1 MHGLR
6 VPVFRDED
14 HVPPDDA
21 TLRGGGDLLEGAHV
35 LAALEDEVVVLLVIC
50 SDDGVAL
57 GVRIG
62 VNIFAVLKSFWGKDP
77 GQGQFINERA
87 FIGHRMEFHRVQ
99 RFSSRLSQSF

>member
-1 MHGLR
+1 MHCLSC

-50 SDDGVAL
+50 SDDGMAL
-57 GVRIG
+57 GVRI
-62 VNIFAVLKSFWGKDP
+62 FASLKSFWGKDP